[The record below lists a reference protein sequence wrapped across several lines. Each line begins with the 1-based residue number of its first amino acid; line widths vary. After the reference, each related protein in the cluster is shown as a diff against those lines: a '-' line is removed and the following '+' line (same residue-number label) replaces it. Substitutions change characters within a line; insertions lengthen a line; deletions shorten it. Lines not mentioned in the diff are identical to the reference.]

1 MLLLLD
7 TYFKPLLQRNVQ
19 LTLKNKS
26 FKKGKLINFKL
37 SGCYISF
44 VVLTEKK
51 RETFEIP
58 FPFAIKQKN
67 DTVVFDYTLESLSE
81 QDYDLLVNL
90 KTVSQV
96 KKCKFYNALFTIT
109 PLN

>member
-1 MLLLLD
+1 MILLLD

-26 FKKGKLINFKL
+26 FKKGRLINFKL
-37 SGCYISF
+37 SGCYVSF

-58 FPFAIKQKN
+58 FPLII
-67 DTVVFDYTLESLSE
+67 L
-81 QDYDLLVNL
+81 
-90 KTVSQV
+90 
-96 KKCKFYNALFTIT
+96 
-109 PLN
+109 